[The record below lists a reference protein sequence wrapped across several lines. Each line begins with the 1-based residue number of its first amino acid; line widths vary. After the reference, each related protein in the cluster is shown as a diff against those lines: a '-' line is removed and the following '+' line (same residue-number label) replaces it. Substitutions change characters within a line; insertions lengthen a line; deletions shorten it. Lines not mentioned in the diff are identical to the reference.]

1 MFFIMKGAAR
11 DAVPALSGAGAKVL
25 PLNWSQEGVRAW

>member
-1 MFFIMKGAAR
+1 MKGAAR
-11 DAVPALSGAGAKVL
+11 DAVASLSRAGATVL